1 MRLTVEK
8 LIEELS
14 KFPKDATIV
23 YSENSLRYP
32 NATYICNVDTKC
44 DENGNIKNV
53 VLKPY

>member
-14 KFPKDATIV
+14 KYPKDATIV
-23 YSENSLRYP
+23 YSESSLRYP